1 MPDPL
6 LREGL
11 VPELVCVL
19 DPWLG
24 VPPLPYGLAPAFV
37 PVDPVV
43 PLVLGTGGPVRAE
56 AEDPT
61 STVPKC
67 WLSVVLGVL
76 DLAGLEAWG
85 GPVGFAE
92 AAAVARGG
100 GVLAWRSLRRM
111 AAF

>member
-1 MPDPL
+1 MVAVEVITPALGSLPVRGRWPLPDPL

-43 PLVLGTGGPVRAE
+43 PLVLGTG
-56 AEDPT
+56 
-61 STVPKC
+61 
-67 WLSVVLGVL
+67 
-76 DLAGLEAWG
+76 
-85 GPVGFAE
+85 
-92 AAAVARGG
+92 
-100 GVLAWRSLRRM
+100 
-111 AAF
+111 